1 MNIELNKRKIKTYII
16 SVDYRHHTI
25 LSCYA
30 NNILTFKIDLSNS
43 LVKTILCDNCAII
56 TVFKRSQKHKLN
68 DECCLI
74 IDKESEYLEF
84 PSGSRDTNILSFSSF
99 INIIQSYNNIKEY
112 TL

>member
-1 MNIELNKRKIKTYII
+1 MDIKLKRNKKTYII
-16 SVDYRHHTI
+16 SVDYRYHTI

-30 NNILTFKIDLSNS
+30 NDILAFKIDLSNS

-74 IDKESEYLEF
+74 IDNECKYIEF
-84 PSGSRDTNILSFSSF
+84 PSGSRDTNNLSFIDF
-99 INIIQSYNNIKEY
+99 VKIIQSYNNI
-112 TL
+112 

>member
-1 MNIELNKRKIKTYII
+1 MNINLKRNEKIYII

-30 NNILTFKIDLSNS
+30 NNILTFKMDLSNS

-74 IDKESEYLEF
+74 IDKGGEYLEF
-84 PSGSRDTNILSFSSF
+84 PACSSDSNNLSFIDF
-99 INIIQSYNNIKEY
+99 VNIIQSYNNIKEY

>member
-1 MNIELNKRKIKTYII
+1 MRLWILSLREIKKTYII

-30 NNILTFKIDLSNS
+30 NDILTFKIDLSNS
-43 LVKTILCDNCAII
+43 LVKTIVCDNCAII

-74 IDKESEYLEF
+74 IDINCEYIEF
-84 PSGSRDTNILSFSSF
+84 PSGSRDTKKS
-99 INIIQSYNNIKEY
+99 
-112 TL
+112 

>member
-1 MNIELNKRKIKTYII
+1 MNINLKRNEKTYII

-30 NNILTFKIDLSNS
+30 NNILAYKMDLSNS

-74 IDKESEYLEF
+74 IDKGGEYLEF
-84 PSGSRDTNILSFSSF
+84 PECSRDSNNLSFIDF
-99 INIIQSYNNIKEY
+99 VDTIQSYNNIKEY

>member
-1 MNIELNKRKIKTYII
+1 MNINFKRNEKTYII

-30 NNILTFKIDLSNS
+30 NNILAFKMDLSNS
-43 LVKTILCDNCAII
+43 LVKTIVCDNCAII

-74 IDKESEYLEF
+74 IDKECEYIEF
-84 PSGSRDTNILSFSSF
+84 PSGSRDINNLSFIDF
-99 INIIQSYNNIKEY
+99 VKIIQHYNNIKEY